1 MIIQICNVQIYQLY
15 NIDHITRKEGRRG
28 GGLPFI
34 ATRIHHISQIQNL
47 KGKFNYKKKMFIA

>member
-15 NIDHITRKEGRRG
+15 NIDHITRKGGGG